1 MSTTETQAGSD
12 IVERKHQGDICDPW
26 IYFRVAVA
34 ADRNEWFAI
43 KNKLDQVGD
52 DQLLLPALDP
62 EPFRRYSACVAA
74 GSTIYVFG
82 GEEQVEDWN
91 PPCTRDVF
99 YIDTLCPEKGW
110 KKLSSSLNIPRQE
123 PYGVHIDGKIYVLG
137 GFAPDYPFQVST
149 IVPEVFDTRRVEEG
163 WRELKDTEDAPVL
176 VNGHAV
182 LDGGKRIFVF
192 GHMNEL
198 NVFIVTMIDGRCI
211 IRISEKIG
219 GHLPLMTGFCISW
232 TRA

>member
-1 MSTTETQAGSD
+1 M
-12 IVERKHQGDICDPW
+12 
-26 IYFRVAVA
+26 A

-43 KNKLDQVGD
+43 KNKLDQVGN

-82 GEEQVEDWN
+82 SEEQVEDWN

-99 YIDTLCPEKGW
+99 YINTLCPEKGW

-163 WRELKDTEDAPVL
+163 WRELKDREDAPVL

-192 GHMNEL
+192 GHMNERL
-198 NVFIVTMIDGRCI
+198 YRYDVDADRWKMYHKNFGKNRWTSAFDDRVLYFMDAC
-211 IRISEKIG
+211 
-219 GHLPLMTGFCISW
+219 MTGYLFALDLSEPNNEVIEDS
-232 TRA
+232 

>member
-43 KNKLDQVGD
+43 KNKLDQ
-52 DQLLLPALDP
+52 
-62 EPFRRYSACVAA
+62 
-74 GSTIYVFG
+74 
-82 GEEQVEDWN
+82 
-91 PPCTRDVF
+91 
-99 YIDTLCPEKGW
+99 
-110 KKLSSSLNIPRQE
+110 E

-149 IVPEVFDTRRVEEG
+149 IVPEVFDTRRVKEG